1 MGLNFYDRADLVD
14 KYHWD
19 YWQGFPD
26 ELILS
31 AM

>member
-19 YWQGFPD
+19 FWQEFPD
-26 ELILS
+26 ELIL
-31 AM
+31 